1 MPSTDCYFIES
12 FTEQGLDLDNLFGI
26 FQAEV
31 ITNNLYLGL
40 LPIKTKLGLIL
51 PNGTSEGTRT
61 SVELQYSKKQGYNI
75 KVLKGYQ
82 FNKVENVFDNY
93 VNELSLQKD
102 QLKGSQRQIVK
113 SLLNNL
119 LGGFAINFVKPIT
132 QIVKNKE
139 RLNYI
144 ILYYIIF

>member
-1 MPSTDCYFIES
+1 MFFI
-12 FTEQGLDLDNLFGI
+12 T
-26 FQAEV
+26 
-31 ITNNLYLGL
+31 T
-40 LPIKTKLGLIL
+40 LI
-51 PNGTSEGTRT
+51 NDH
-61 SVELQYSKKQGYNI
+61 YKK
-75 KVLKGYQ
+75 
-82 FNKVENVFDNY
+82 
-93 VNELSLQKD
+93 KD

-144 ILYYIIF
+144 LATREVNLTKQ